1 MGARLV
7 VSVGKKYIKTY
18 IKTHIQSKN
27 SGVSTKRHYEYP
39 DDLKQLT
46 LKLAEEVGVY
56 QAAKTLNLKIQGVRK
71 WKSGITEYQ
80 GAVQSDEE
88 KLRCK
93 ICLQECR
100 YMIVISNCPP
110 FLFFLD
116 ILDLDLGLD
125 VVALD
130 GLEHDLDV
138 DGEGD
143 GVSHLPGILVIILL
157 LPSRLLPQ
165 LDPRELEQLGG
176 DVGHEPVD
184 VGHGEDEMFHPEN
197 LTLVVGIVRD
207 VDKLLHVGRLDLLV
221 LFPRPRAAVDVG
233 LHAHV
238 GRIGQRLLLG
248 LKQDWVVVFQ
258 RKDSPLLRPDADVK
272 NHRSVRLHGVAGVG
286 ESVHLLDNILHRLVI
301 FVSLGSLSQFLDDA
315 VVRVGL
321 EVLLGG
327 HVAHGGGVT

>member
-1 MGARLV
+1 
-7 VSVGKKYIKTY
+7 
-18 IKTHIQSKN
+18 
-27 SGVSTKRHYEYP
+27 
-39 DDLKQLT
+39 
-46 LKLAEEVGVY
+46 
-56 QAAKTLNLKIQGVRK
+56 
-71 WKSGITEYQ
+71 
-80 GAVQSDEE
+80 
-88 KLRCK
+88 
-93 ICLQECR
+93 
-100 YMIVISNCPP
+100 MIVISNCPP

-197 LTLVVGIVRD
+197 LTLVVGIVRH
-207 VDKLLHVGRLDLLV
+207 VDKLLHIA
-221 LFPRPRAAVDVG
+221 RPRAAVDVG

-286 ESVHLLDNILHRLVI
+286 ESVHLLDNILHRLVVL
-301 FVSLGSLSQFLDDA
+301 VSLGSLSQVLDDA